1 MSISTRSYARPYGFR
16 GGLPRGI
23 QTLLII
29 NAALFLLLFFGRTGL
44 GGLLDILALTPA
56 QVVRSLYVWQL
67 ATFLFVHAG
76 IMGFLFNML
85 ALWMFGKEL
94 EEAWGTQRFLGFY
107 FLCGSGAGVCVILAQ
122 YLFGNP
128 QASSIGSTPAVY
140 GILAA
145 YAVLWPER
153 EVIFFFFPMKV
164 KYFVILIAVVDF
176 LISYEAGI
184 GQIVLLTGLAFGYL
198 YVRSSRTRR
207 VHAAFSPLASVEA
220 SYKAWKLRR
229 AKRKFQVY
237 LRKHG
242 SDRDRF
248 VN

>member
-1 MSISTRSYARPYGFR
+1 MSISSRSYARPYGFR

-44 GGLLDILALTPA
+44 GGLLDLLALTPA

-67 ATFLFVHAG
+67 GTFLFVHVG
-76 IMGFLFNML
+76 ILGFLFNML

-94 EEAWGTQRFLGFY
+94 EEGWGTQRFLRFY
-107 FLCGSGAGVCVILAQ
+107 FLCGSGAGVCVILVQ

-164 KYFVILIAVVDF
+164 KYFVILIAVIDF

-184 GQIVLLTGLAFGYL
+184 GQIVLLTGLAFGYF
-198 YVRSSRTRR
+198 YVKSGSARR
-207 VHAAFSPLASVEA
+207 VRTFSPLASAQA

-248 VN
+248 IN

>member
-1 MSISTRSYARPYGFR
+1 M
-16 GGLPRGI
+16 
-23 QTLLII
+23 
-29 NAALFLLLFFGRTGL
+29 
-44 GGLLDILALTPA
+44 
-56 QVVRSLYVWQL
+56 VRSLYVWQL
-67 ATFLFVHAG
+67 GTFLFVNVSV
-76 IMGFLFNML
+76 MGFLFNML

-94 EEAWGTQRFLGFY
+94 EETWGTQRFLRFY
-107 FLCGSGAGVCVILAQ
+107 FLCGSGAGVLVILAQ

-128 QASSIGSTPAVY
+128 SEPSIGATPAIY

-145 YAVLWPER
+145 YAALWPER

-164 KYFVILIAVVDF
+164 KYFVILIAAVDF
-176 LISYEAGI
+176 LLSYQAGL
-184 GQIVLLTGLAFGYL
+184 GQIVLLTGLVFGYF
-198 YVRSSRTRR
+198 YVKSPRR
-207 VHAAFSPLASVEA
+207 MRGISPMAMMQA
-220 SYKAWKLRR
+220 RYKDWKLRR